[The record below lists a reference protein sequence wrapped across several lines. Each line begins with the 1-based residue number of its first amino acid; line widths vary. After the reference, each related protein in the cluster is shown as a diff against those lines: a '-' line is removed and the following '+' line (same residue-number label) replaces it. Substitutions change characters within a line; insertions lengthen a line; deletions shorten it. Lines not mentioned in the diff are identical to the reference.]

1 METVIDG
8 VEVEI
13 IAEVVG
19 DAVEYVETEK
29 MEVTSVV
36 DSSVDVGVDGVN
48 IVEDDMGVFV

>member
-19 DAVEYVETEK
+19 DAVEYVETEE

-36 DSSVDVGVDGVN
+36 DSSVDVGADGVN